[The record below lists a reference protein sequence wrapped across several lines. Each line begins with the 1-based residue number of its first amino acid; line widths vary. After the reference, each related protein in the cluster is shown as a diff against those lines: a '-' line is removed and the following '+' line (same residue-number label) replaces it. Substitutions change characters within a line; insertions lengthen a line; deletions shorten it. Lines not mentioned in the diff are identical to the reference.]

1 MTSSGCHSVKVL
13 STMIGY
19 FLVAVV
25 TGLCRLLTYD
35 SVGVGSGGGGGGGG
49 GGQATYPLIPPIIHP
64 HFPSI
69 PMCNSKN

>member
-49 GGQATYPLIPPIIHP
+49 RGAGNIPFDPPNNPPTFSFNTYVQQ
-64 HFPSI
+64 
-69 PMCNSKN
+69 